1 MSNLHTQMLLLGAF
15 AVLALVLAS
24 VGLYGVLSYRV
35 AQRTPEIGLR
45 LALGASRRD
54 VVGSIVRRALRLAL
68 SGLALGLIGAFIL
81 TGVLSS
87 LLFGISPTDPLTFAV
102 VALILTA
109 VAVAASYVP
118 ARRASRVE
126 PLVAL
131 RTE

>member
-54 VVGSIVRRALRLAL
+54 GDGSIVRRALRLAL
-68 SGLALGLIGAFIL
+68 PGLALGLIGASIL

-87 LLFGISPTDPLTFAV
+87 RRFGTSPTDSLTFDDA
-102 VALILTA
+102 
-109 VAVAASYVP
+109 
-118 ARRASRVE
+118 
-126 PLVAL
+126 
-131 RTE
+131 